1 MEIIFWYQ
9 VIGAVF
15 AGNVLT
21 FMFGYFVWTVIQ
33 REKKGLKPVFDV
45 GLSVSLC
52 GIIPPLLTI
61 GGLLLMK
68 P

>member
-1 MEIIFWYQ
+1 
-9 VIGAVF
+9 
-15 AGNVLT
+15 
-21 FMFGYFVWTVIQ
+21 MFGYFVWTVIQ

-45 GLSVSLC
+45 GLGVSLC